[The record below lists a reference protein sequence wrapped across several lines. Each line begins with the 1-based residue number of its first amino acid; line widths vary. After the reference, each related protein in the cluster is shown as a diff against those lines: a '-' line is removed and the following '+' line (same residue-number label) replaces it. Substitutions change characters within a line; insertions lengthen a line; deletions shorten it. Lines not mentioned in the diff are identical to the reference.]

1 MKQYRT
7 CASRGWSLYPP
18 VLDEVSAYVKTAG
31 EEVLGEM
38 EIPLSLVT
46 GTRTAGRQ
54 NAFSKD
60 FLPILPENS
69 EFARKWITLY
79 EAQMEEGIRDPI
91 LVYEFMHQFYVQE
104 GNKRVSVMKYLD
116 ASHIM
121 AKVIRI
127 FPEKTDEPSVELYYE
142 FIEFYRSTKFY
153 DIVCKQV
160 GNYAKLLKF
169 MGKER
174 NEACSDE
181 ERKKLQSLFYHFS
194 SIYNAYESCI
204 ARIMHARIFIPSS
217 SGAYFSFRRV
227 RASCH
232 FSRSAS
238 K

>member
-1 MKQYRT
+1 MMTEEYKEEYKKARKAAMKQYRT
-7 CASRGWSLYPP
+7 CASKGWSLYPP

-116 ASHIM
+116 ASRIM
-121 AKVIRI
+121 AKVIRVI
-127 FPEKTDEPSVELYYE
+127 PEKTDDPSVKLYYE
-142 FIEFYRSTKFY
+142 VMEFYRSTK
-153 DIVCKQV
+153 I
-160 GNYAKLLKF
+160 L
-169 MGKER
+169 
-174 NEACSDE
+174 
-181 ERKKLQSLFYHFS
+181 
-194 SIYNAYESCI
+194 
-204 ARIMHARIFIPSS
+204 
-217 SGAYFSFRRV
+217 
-227 RASCH
+227 
-232 FSRSAS
+232 
-238 K
+238 

>member
-1 MKQYRT
+1 MMTEEYKEEYKKARKAAMKQYRT

-127 FPEKTDEPSVELYYE
+127 FPEKTDEPSVKLYYE
-142 FIEFYRSTKFY
+142 FIEFYGKGTERS
-153 DIVCKQV
+153 
-160 GNYAKLLKF
+160 
-169 MGKER
+169 
-174 NEACSDE
+174 
-181 ERKKLQSLFYHFS
+181 LQ
-194 SIYNAYESCI
+194 
-204 ARIMHARIFIPSS
+204 
-217 SGAYFSFRRV
+217 
-227 RASCH
+227 
-232 FSRSAS
+232 
-238 K
+238 

>member
-1 MKQYRT
+1 MMTEEYKEEYQKARKAAMKQYRT

-127 FPEKTDEPSVELYYE
+127 FPEKTDEPSVKLYYE

-174 NEACSDE
+174 NEDCSDE

-194 SIYNAYESCI
+194 SIYNA
-204 ARIMHARIFIPSS
+204 ASS
-217 SGAYFSFRRV
+217 AFLSTPNTS
-227 RASCH
+227 
-232 FSRSAS
+232 
-238 K
+238 